1 MKRQLYLNEI
11 CDSLDKERD
20 QLLHLR
26 RLYTI
31 KPTFKIKSPK
41 KPKFLIQNNS
51 RLLKRAETQYN
62 IEYQNMILRNRL
74 SYINAKN
81 GPYNQNYLRPKSGLP
96 AFKKTFINYS
106 FQDVERMRKIL
117 LDNVKFYNKVNNMK
131 SYYDFETMTEEANNQ
146 VKYMN
151 NLLKQNRYIKR
162 PPSLN
167 YIDIDK
173 YRKLIEAQ
181 NEEEQLYDE
190 EDDNNNDIIE
200 EDIKE
205 EDKENTEKKG
215 NANNINDKDKQ
226 DGENSNIKKEEK
238 KNNISTTNNS
248 TKEKNIIQ

>member
-20 QLLHLR
+20 QLLHLQ

-62 IEYQNMILRNRL
+62 IDVQNMILRNRL
-74 SYINAKN
+74 YYINNKD
-81 GPYNQNYLRPKSGLP
+81 GPYNQNYLRPKTGLP

-106 FQDVERMRKIL
+106 FQDIERMRKIMKE
-117 LDNVKFYNKVNNMK
+117 NIKFYNKVNNMK
-131 SYYDFETMTEEANNQ
+131 SYYDFGTMTEEARNQ

-151 NLLKQNRYIKR
+151 NLLKQNRFIKR

-173 YRKLIEAQ
+173 YMKLIEAQ
-181 NEEEQLYDE
+181 NEEEEVLYDE
-190 EDDNNNDIIE
+190 GENNDVIKEDVKEEEKENEEKKDYVNNNND
-200 EDIKE
+200 DM
-205 EDKENTEKKG
+205 
-215 NANNINDKDKQ
+215 DKQ
-226 DGENSNIKKEEK
+226 GENLNIKKEEK

-248 TKEKNIIQ
+248 TKEKNIIH